1 MLSRIDIEKY
11 IGNGIYIVPF
21 TRDNIKENS
30 INLKL
35 SNKAWTL
42 KPSKNG
48 MRQYD
53 QASSACNKNIITLVP
68 HATTVVYTE
77 EVIALNSKFG
87 GTFHAKVGVVSKGI
101 VFGTDGY
108 AFGCFGRDGYW
119 YGWSDRW
126 NAETVSLSG

>member
-68 HATTVVYTE
+68 QATTVVYTE
-77 EVIALNSKFG
+77 
-87 GTFHAKVGVVSKGI
+87 
-101 VFGTDGY
+101 
-108 AFGCFGRDGYW
+108 
-119 YGWSDRW
+119 
-126 NAETVSLSG
+126 